1 MSKKRSIC
9 VKVEKTQTGFSAY
22 SEDCPVFT
30 TGSSV
35 PELMNNF
42 QEGME
47 LYLEEVPEDSGRPVI
62 FEVDFQQF
70 FTYYKVLNARFL
82 ADRIGMN
89 YSLLSQYV
97 RGKKKPSEAQ
107 AKRILEGI
115 HQIGKELSEIS
126 LELQS

>member
-1 MSKKRSIC
+1 MSTKRSIC
-9 VKVEKTQTGFSAY
+9 VKVEKSQTGISAY

-30 TGSSV
+30 TSCSV

-47 LYLEEVPEDSGRPVI
+47 LYLEEVPADRGRPVI

-70 FTYYKVLNARFL
+70 FTCYKLLNARFL

-97 RGKKKPSEAQ
+97 RGKKKPLKLKPKKFWKASTKL
-107 AKRILEGI
+107 AK
-115 HQIGKELSEIS
+115 S
-126 LELQS
+126 

>member
-1 MSKKRSIC
+1 VSKKRSIS
-9 VKVEKTQTGFSAY
+9 VKVEKTDTGFSAY
-22 SEDCPVFT
+22 SEDCHVYT
-30 TGSSV
+30 TGISV
-35 PELMNNF
+35 PGLMNNF

-47 LYLEEVPEDSGRPVI
+47 LYLEEVPEDKSRPVI

-126 LELQS
+126 LKLQS